1 MKSFVVSGVGQ
12 VHRGLAGAVYH
23 GAHSDAAVI
32 CGVNV
37 DRLMVRA
44 SPGTPKEGSTARF
57 D

>member
-37 DRLMVRA
+37 D
-44 SPGTPKEGSTARF
+44 TFEGQSLTGRTEGRQHGAF
-57 D
+57 